1 MVDTEITLPA
11 IDMGKARDPDLRRE
25 VARQLVHAL
34 ETVGFV
40 FIENVVGFE
49 PHTLLDKARWFFS
62 LPDAQKQEVARKLWN
77 PLSKNHY
84 RGYFPLQE
92 GEVSYKEGYEIGREV
107 PENTQHMPD
116 DLQVHPFFQEPNM
129 WPGSA
134 EGGEQ
139 FRTQLLTHYNAALQC
154 GAEVLRLVSLGSGLK
169 DDWFQSLFFPNSL
182 STLRLLHY
190 PPRPGVVSPTA
201 RDGETVL
208 CCSDH
213 SDSGLY
219 L

>member
-62 LPDAQKQEVARKLWN
+62 
-77 PLSKNHY
+77 
-84 RGYFPLQE
+84 YFPLQE